1 MDRFESMSIL
11 VAVVESG
18 SLSAAGRRLGI
29 PLATV
34 SRKIG
39 ELESHLKTRLL
50 HRTTRQ
56 ISLTETG
63 KAYVAACRRILE
75 EIGDAERAATGEYTA
90 PKGDLAVTAPLVFG
104 RLHVVPVVAEF
115 LAHYPEIDVRLMLTD

>member
-1 MDRFESMSIL
+1 MDRLESMSIL

-18 SLSAAGRRLGI
+18 SLSAAARRLGM

-34 SRKIG
+34 SRKVG
-39 ELESHLKTRLL
+39 ELETHLKTPLL

-63 KAYVAACRRILE
+63 RSYVAACRRILE
-75 EIGDAERAATGEYTA
+75 EIGEAERTATGEYTA
-90 PKGDLAVTAPLVFG
+90 PKGDLVVTAPVVFG
-104 RLHVVPVVAEF
+104 RLHVVPIVAAF
-115 LAHYPEIDVRLMLTD
+115 LA